1 MEYNIKIY
9 RINTSADDLR
19 RFAENLQTIEGIEI
33 LLDHKYIRSTIN
45 SGGRFGF
52 CAIMCKINVPSVDDM
67 KTLCRHILSCIPG
80 EVKIRASFVSKKST
94 NVTIPSTI
102 HSWFFCKTNS
112 LWGITVAKT
121 AATDEVN
128 VKIEEYLKSSLKST
142 FYPLVHDME
151 YNNYIVLASEFE
163 LDGIYHY
170 NSFTVVPFLAGD
182 ITKIHFPQYMDKAQY
197 KVVSVP
203 KPNIDISGDDSS
215 LDIRFW

>member
-9 RINTSADDLR
+9 RVNTSADDLR
-19 RFAENLQTIEGIEI
+19 RYAENLQTIEGIEI
-33 LLDHKYIRSTIN
+33 LLDHKYVRPTID
-45 SGGRFGF
+45 SEGRLGF
-52 CAIMCKINVPSVDDM
+52 CAITCKINAPSVDNM
-67 KTLCRHILSCIPG
+67 KTLCRHILRCIPG
-80 EVKIRASFVSKKST
+80 EVKIQTSIVSKKST
-94 NVTIPSTI
+94 NITIPSTI

-128 VKIEEYLKSSLKST
+128 VKIEDYLKSSLKSS
-142 FYPLVHDME
+142 FYPLVHDVE

-163 LDGIYHY
+163 LDSFTNYS
-170 NSFTVVPFLAGD
+170 SFTVVPFLVGD
-182 ITKIHFPQYMDKAQY
+182 ITKIHFPKYMKKLQY

-203 KPNIDISGDDSS
+203 KHNIDISGDDCS